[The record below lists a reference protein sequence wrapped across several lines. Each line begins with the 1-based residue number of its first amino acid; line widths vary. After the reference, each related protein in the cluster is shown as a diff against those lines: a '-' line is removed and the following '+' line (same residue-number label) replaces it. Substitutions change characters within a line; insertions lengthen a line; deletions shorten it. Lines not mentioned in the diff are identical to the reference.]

1 MYREFTCQNGD
12 VRYLCLLVY
21 RRKYMNIL
29 FLNLSYIP
37 YLFSEFQVSTFAEL
51 FYLCLSLLWW
61 KAFSTGPYDLVPYI
75 SGKVF
80 SHNFPPWKKSGTL
93 ETYFRL
99 WKLPSGKHTN
109 SYWKIAIYSEF
120 SHKKRR
126 FSIVMLVY
134 QRVYHVSKKTS
145 PTTPGSTRIG
155 LVRGRERSARCPQ
168 RGVPGITRRLRTGT
182 WLF

>member
-1 MYREFTCQNGD
+1 MYREFTYQNGD

-37 YLFSEFQVSTFAEL
+37 YLFSEFQVSTFAEP
-51 FYLCLSLLWW
+51 FYLCLNLLWW
-61 KAFSTGPYDLVPYI
+61 KAFSTGPDDLVPYI

-80 SHNFPPWKKSGTL
+80 SHNFPPWKKPGTL

-99 WKLPSGKHTN
+99 GN
-109 SYWKIAIYSEF
+109 F
-120 SHKKRR
+120 
-126 FSIVMLVY
+126 
-134 QRVYHVSKKTS
+134 YHISKKTS
-145 PTTPGSTRIG
+145 PTAPGSTRIG
-155 LVRGRERSARCPQ
+155 LVRGRERSARCSQ
-168 RGVPGITRRLRTGT
+168 RGVPGISRRLRAGT